1 MASVFPGGNLNI
13 TVYTLCLIF
22 FLSGAAALI
31 FETLWFRLAGLT
43 FGNSVWA
50 GAVVLSSFMTGIALG
65 NGLAAV
71 YGRIFRNPVR
81 MYAFAEIAVAVS
93 GLALVLSLP
102 FLTSWFTPLFRP
114 FLDNS
119 WVINPLRLFLAFM
132 LMLIPTTAMGVTLP
146 LMVKA
151 LHTEGPHFGRVL
163 GLLYGLNT
171 LGAVAGAVAAEM
183 YFIGMFGIRGTGIVA
198 SVTDLFC
205 AASALMLSRNF
216 GKSETVER
224 IVGAKPSY
232 TKGVRFLAAGFLSG
246 ALFLALEIIWFRFL
260 ILFINA
266 HSLAF
271 AVMLA
276 LVLGG
281 IGLGGL
287 IASLLFR
294 FQWNFSVLLPVVT
307 LLTGAVCVLTYSSFG
322 FLAEPGVEYF
332 SELSNTIY
340 YSFPLVF
347 PVSLLSGI
355 LFTMAADAAHRKILG
370 SIETT
375 GRFTLA
381 NTLGATLGSL
391 LGGFVL
397 LPLLGMEKAFF
408 IIALGYGMLT
418 LLVLPERF
426 RPEKSALPLVA
437 SAVLFLV
444 CIVLFPF
451 GSMQKHLYAVG
462 DRLCG
467 NESGWR
473 MAAVRE
479 GLTETSQYWQKRLS
493 ESLVNT
499 RLFTNNHAMSSTEL
513 LGKRYMNFF
522 VYFPIALHADPKD
535 ALLICFGVGSTAK
548 ALTDTKSLNSITVVD
563 ISKDILEGSR
573 VIFRDDISNPLNDP
587 RVRVHVEDGRFFLQ
601 TTTQRF
607 DVITGEPP
615 PPWLAGVVNLYS
627 QEYFQLIHDSLKE
640 GGIAT
645 YWLPVAQTGVA
656 GSKSVL
662 KAFCNVFENCTLWT
676 GIGFEWI
683 MVGTRGNGTKVSE
696 KHFARQ
702 WEDPLIG
709 QNIRRCGFEIPE
721 QLAAVFLMDA
731 SDIREWTKDR
741 NPVVDNFPKR
751 IFGRRSPEDPADS
764 LESVMETSKTTRRFQ
779 MSKTIGSMWPD
790 ALIPKSLDLFEVQQF
805 LNELFLNPG
814 PETAFFNIETMHR
827 ILKDSSLRF
836 PILWAVGGS
845 DCAETDPVEIRS
857 APSREKDAELTLF
870 LAAHA
875 LADRN
880 FTEAEQYFSQLERLA
895 PGSQATYLR
904 IYTLCLSGKSQEASK
919 IAEDNSR
926 LFKSPA
932 GAHFLRWLTK
942 TFYP

>member
-1 MASVFPGGNLNI
+1 M
-13 TVYTLCLIF
+13 CLIF

-50 GAVVLSSFMTGIALG
+50 GAVVLSSFMAGIALG

-71 YGRIFRNPVR
+71 YGRKFRNPVR

-102 FLTSWFTPLFRP
+102 FLTGWFAPLFRP
-114 FLDNS
+114 FVDNPLI
-119 WVINPLRLFLAFM
+119 INPLRLFLAFI
-132 LMLIPTTAMGVTLP
+132 LMLIPATAMGVTLP

-205 AASALMLSRNF
+205 AASALLLSRNL
-216 GKSETVER
+216 GKSQFVR
-224 IVGAKPSY
+224 HSVQGSPPYS
-232 TKGVRFLAAGFLSG
+232 KGVRFLAAGFLSG

-260 ILFINA
+260 VLFVNA

-276 LVLGG
+276 LVLSG

-294 FQWNFSVLLPVVT
+294 FQWDFSALLPAVS
-307 LLTGAVCVLTYSSFG
+307 LLTGAICVLTYSSFG
-322 FLAEPGVEYF
+322 FLAQPGSEYF

-355 LFTMAADAAHRKILG
+355 LFTLAADAAHRKILG

-397 LPLLGMEKAFF
+397 LPVLGMEKSFF
-408 IIALGYGMLT
+408 ILALGYGILT
-418 LLVLPERF
+418 LLVLPDRF
-426 RPEKSALPLVA
+426 PPGKNAFPLVT
-437 SAVLFLV
+437 SAALFLL

-462 DRLCG
+462 ESLCG

-493 ESLVNT
+493 GNNVNT

-522 VYFPIALHADPKD
+522 VYFPIALHADPRD

-548 ALTDTKSLNSITVVD
+548 ALTDTKSLQSITVVD

-645 YWLPVAQTGVA
+645 YWLPVAQLGVA

-662 KAFCNVFENCTLWT
+662 KAFSNVFENCTLWT

-696 KHFARQ
+696 KHFSNQ
-702 WEDPLIG
+702 WEDPLVAPG
-709 QNIRRCGFEIPE
+709 MRYCGFEIPE
-721 QLAAVFLMDA
+721 QLGAAFLMDGT
-731 SDIREWTKDR
+731 DIKEWTKDR

-751 IFGRRSPEDPADS
+751 IFGRRSAEDPADS
-764 LESVMETSKTTRRFQ
+764 LESVMKVAKTTQGFQ
-779 MSKTIGSMWPD
+779 ASKTINAIWPD
-790 ALIPKSLDLFEVQQF
+790 ALVSKSLALFEVQQF
-805 LNELFLNPG
+805 VNELFLKPG
-814 PETAFFNIETMHR
+814 PDTAFFHIETMHR

-845 DCAETDPVEIRS
+845 ECADNDRAQIRN
-857 APSREKDAELTLF
+857 APSREKNAEQVLTF
-870 LAAHA
+870 AAQA

-880 FTEAEQYFSQLERLA
+880 FAEAEEYFSELERLV
-895 PGSQATYLR
+895 PGSHATYFR
-904 IYTLCLSGKSQEASK
+904 IYALCLAGKSQEAAK
-919 IAEDNSR
+919 IVEDNFR

-932 GAHFLRWLTK
+932 GAHFLRWLNE
-942 TFYP
+942 TFLHKSGSP

>member
-1 MASVFPGGNLNI
+1 
-13 TVYTLCLIF
+13 
-22 FLSGAAALI
+22 
-31 FETLWFRLAGLT
+31 
-43 FGNSVWA
+43 
-50 GAVVLSSFMTGIALG
+50 
-65 NGLAAV
+65 
-71 YGRIFRNPVR
+71 
-81 MYAFAEIAVAVS
+81 
-93 GLALVLSLP
+93 
-102 FLTSWFTPLFRP
+102 
-114 FLDNS
+114 
-119 WVINPLRLFLAFM
+119 
-132 LMLIPTTAMGVTLP
+132 
-146 LMVKA
+146 
-151 LHTEGPHFGRVL
+151 
-163 GLLYGLNT
+163 
-171 LGAVAGAVAAEM
+171 
-183 YFIGMFGIRGTGIVA
+183 
-198 SVTDLFC
+198 
-205 AASALMLSRNF
+205 
-216 GKSETVER
+216 
-224 IVGAKPSY
+224 
-232 TKGVRFLAAGFLSG
+232 
-246 ALFLALEIIWFRFL
+246 
-260 ILFINA
+260 
-266 HSLAF
+266 
-271 AVMLA
+271 
-276 LVLGG
+276 
-281 IGLGGL
+281 
-287 IASLLFR
+287 
-294 FQWNFSVLLPVVT
+294 
-307 LLTGAVCVLTYSSFG
+307 
-322 FLAEPGVEYF
+322 
-332 SELSNTIY
+332 
-340 YSFPLVF
+340 
-347 PVSLLSGI
+347 
-355 LFTMAADAAHRKILG
+355 MAADAAHRKILG

-426 RPEKSALPLVA
+426 RPGKNALPLVA
-437 SAVLFLV
+437 SALLFLV

-451 GSMQKHLYAVG
+451 GSMQKRLYAVG
-462 DRLCG
+462 ERLCG

-493 ESLVNT
+493 GNLVNT

-513 LGKRYMNFF
+513 QGKRYMNFF

-587 RVRVHVEDGRFFLQ
+587 RVRVHLEDGRFFLQ

-645 YWLPVAQTGVA
+645 YWLPVAQMGVA

-683 MVGTRGNGTKVSE
+683 MVGTRGNETKVTE
-696 KHFARQ
+696 KHFAKQ
-702 WEDPLIG
+702 WEDPLVG
-709 QNIRRCGFEIPE
+709 PSIRHCGFEIPE
-721 QLAAVFLMDA
+721 QLGAVFLMDA

-751 IFGRRSPEDPADS
+751 IFGRRSAEDPTDS
-764 LESVMETSKTTRRFQ
+764 LESVMEVSKTSRRFQ
-779 MSKTIGSMWPD
+779 TSKAIGSIWPD
-790 ALIPKSLDLFEVQQF
+790 ALASKSLDLFEVQQF

-814 PETAFFNIETMHR
+814 PETAFLHIETMHR

-845 DCAETDPVEIRS
+845 ECAETDRVEIRN
-857 APSREKDAELTLF
+857 APPREKNAELVLF

-880 FTEAEQYFSQLERLA
+880 FARAEEHFSELEPLA
-895 PGSQATYLR
+895 PGSQATYFR
-904 IYTLCLSGKSQEASK
+904 IYTLCLSGKFQEASK
-919 IAEDNSR
+919 VVEDNSR
-926 LFKSPA
+926 LFKSPV
-932 GAHFLRWLTK
+932 GAHFLRWLSE